1 MLRLNPVA
9 PPELP
14 RAMHPLLKRILT
26 NGLVAASLLAVMGF
40 GLTELAR
47 MWLIAQAPTRIDPN
61 APPPDPDASSDL
73 VGYRI
78 PLMMAAWG
86 VGFVVLGEL
95 FLWYVLKRRS
105 KPPAPPPPPAP
116 DPAEQLLEQLL
127 REAEAKQTAAAS
139 TPSEPV
145 DENTRITPTL
155 G

>member
-9 PPELP
+9 RQESP

-26 NGLVAASLLAVMGF
+26 NSLIAGSLLAVMGF

-47 MWLIAQAPTRIDPN
+47 MWLIAQAPARLDPS
-61 APPPDPDASSDL
+61 APATAPDAAADV
-73 VGYRI
+73 VGYRV

-95 FLWYVLKRRS
+95 FVWYVLRRRP
-105 KPPAPPPPPAP
+105 KPPAPPAPPAP

-127 REAEAKQTAAAS
+127 REAEAKQAAAAP

-145 DENTRITPTL
+145 DENTRITPTF